1 MYGTQPKH
9 TLKIYSQHLMLI
21 TQNNKFQINYL
32 YFNFIKLEKI
42 TQKTNTKSN
51 SQEEA
56 II

>member
-21 TQNNKFQINYL
+21 TQNKKFQINYL
-32 YFNFIKLEKI
+32 YFHFIKLEKI

>member
-32 YFNFIKLEKI
+32 YFHFIKLEKI

-56 II
+56 IT

>member
-9 TLKIYSQHLMLI
+9 TLKIYSQHLMII

-56 II
+56 IT

>member
-9 TLKIYSQHLMLI
+9 TLKIYSQNLMLI